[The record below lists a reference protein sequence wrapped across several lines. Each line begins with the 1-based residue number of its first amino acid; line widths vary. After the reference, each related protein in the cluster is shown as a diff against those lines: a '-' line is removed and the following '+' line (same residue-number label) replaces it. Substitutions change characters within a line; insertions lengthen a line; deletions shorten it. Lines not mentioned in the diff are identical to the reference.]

1 MLFLTTD
8 LDGTFLYD
16 DHNFNRPRFEK
27 LLATW
32 REQGNRFVVAT
43 GREYKWVASV
53 FSDYLADIDI
63 ISSNGTV
70 VTIAGQESDMASIA
84 PSSLDAL
91 QKIIADM
98 PVKPVGSVRAYTENV
113 VHLLKTD
120 EYGEME
126 AKDVAFMGPLYDGIV
141 PINDLLDIEKP
152 VSTVTG
158 IWADRDSSEAVS
170 KAVNDANI
178 GIHATTSGYGAV
190 DFLPNGVNKAAA
202 IKKLLANYNA
212 SESEVYAFGDGMND
226 LEMLQLVGH
235 AHIMANGDDKLRV
248 YGFEELSNTH
258 MQDGVLVKWEEL
270 LQEN

>member
-8 LDGTFLYD
+8 LDGTFLHD
-16 DHNFNRPRFEK
+16 DHDFNRPKFEK
-27 LLATW
+27 LLAEW
-32 REQGNRFVVAT
+32 RAQGNRFVVAT

-53 FSDYLADIDI
+53 FGDYLDEIDI

-70 VTIAGQESDMASIA
+70 VTIAGEKPDMASIA
-84 PSSLDAL
+84 SKSLDAL

-113 VHLLKTD
+113 VYLLKTD
-120 EYGEME
+120 VYGEME

-158 IWADRDSSEAVS
+158 IWADRESSEAVS

-190 DFLPNGVNKAAA
+190 DFLPSGVNKAAA
-202 IKKLLANYNA
+202 IKKLLAHYDA
-212 SESEVYAFGDGMND
+212 SEADVYAFGDGMND
-226 LEMLQLVGH
+226 LEMLQLAGH
-235 AHIMANGDDKLRV
+235 AFVMANGDDKLRV
-248 YGFEELSNTH
+248 YDFEELPNTH
-258 MQDGVLVKWEEL
+258 MQDGVLVKWEQL
-270 LQEN
+270 LAEK